1 MYLIQLCIITKP
13 INQILCID
21 CYLLDAFL
29 KVTQLCPEYFSFFGG
44 GDPIID
50 KKGIILLVFR
60 VSSYLGIYFIS

>member
-1 MYLIQLCIITKP
+1 MH
-13 INQILCID
+13 
-21 CYLLDAFL
+21 FL
-29 KVTQLCPEYFSFFGG
+29 KLLNFAQNIFLFWG